1 MLPTPDQTATAE
13 SLPQPVRWTRMDG
26 RTLVV
31 QDAHGDIHYIP
42 GIERGT
48 VSKGSLAV
56 NWSASTE
63 KVEVMPTNGQA
74 SVSTLTPAEAR
85 TLAHLLLEAVRHG
98 EDERDYLKAR

>member
-13 SLPQPVRWTRMDG
+13 SLPQPARWTLMVG
-26 RTLVV
+26 HTLVV
-31 QDAHGDIHYIP
+31 QDAHGDTHHIP
-42 GIERGT
+42 GTERGT
-48 VSKGSLAV
+48 VSKGGLAV
-56 NWSASTE
+56 NWSASIE

-98 EDERDYLKAR
+98 EDERDYLRAR